1 MRRRIDP
8 EIVGRV
14 LELRHQGMGMVKI
27 GEEVGVGSKVVEY
40 ILQQPRQIGC
50 LSLPPLWPL

>member
-1 MRRRIDP
+1 VRRRIDP